1 MLYLKII
8 PSFNIFHAFQIFG
21 GFLSPAMPNLVQ
33 LLGLYHN
40 YSHVVELVL
49 EVFAEAAK
57 RTLCYLVS
65 DRQAASLLKGS
76 PLTVTPTDTLG
87 EQLKLSLYASLD

>member
-1 MLYLKII
+1 MHVL
-8 PSFNIFHAFQIFG
+8 QIFG

-57 RTLCYLVS
+57 RTLCYLVR
-65 DRQAASLLKGS
+65 DMLRLLDGKI
-76 PLTVTPTDTLG
+76 
-87 EQLKLSLYASLD
+87 